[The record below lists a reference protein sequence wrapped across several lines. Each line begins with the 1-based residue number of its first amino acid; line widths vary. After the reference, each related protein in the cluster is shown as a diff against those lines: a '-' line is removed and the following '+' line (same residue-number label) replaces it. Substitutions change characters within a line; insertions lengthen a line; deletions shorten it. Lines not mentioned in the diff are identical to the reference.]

1 MGLIIATVQT
11 TEPDRII
18 EAARIVAVARRGG
31 VRLDRLPD
39 AIRPRD
45 LTEGYRV
52 QDAVHAL
59 LTAAGAGPIVGHK
72 IGATTPVMQAY
83 MEIDHP
89 CGGGIFAATVHR
101 SGAGLPHGAFRKV
114 GLECEVA
121 VRLGRDL
128 GADLSPGGAPYTI
141 ESVASAVDAYMPAI
155 ELVDD
160 RYVDWPSMGT
170 PTLAADD
177 FFGAGSVLGEPVVPA
192 RIADLATLH
201 GRALVNGVEVA
212 SGVGADVMGHPF
224 AALAWLANNFAQR
237 GLVLKAGE
245 FVSTGSLVKTLWL
258 EPGTRAAIEI
268 ESLGRVELVI
278 EA

>member
-1 MGLIIATVQT
+1 MGLTIATAATAQ
-11 TEPDRII
+11 PDRIG
-18 EAARIVAVARRGG
+18 EAARIIAAARRGG
-31 VRLDRLPD
+31 TRLERLPD
-39 AIRPRD
+39 AVRPRD
-45 LTEGYRV
+45 LAEAYRV
-52 QDAVHAL
+52 QDALHAI
-59 LTAAGAGPIVGHK
+59 LTAAGAGPVVGHK

-89 CGGGIFAATVHR
+89 CPGGIFATTVHP
-101 SGAGLPHGAFRKV
+101 SGAALPHAAFRKV

-128 GADLSPGGAPYTI
+128 GPIGAPYGNA
-141 ESVASAVDAYMPAI
+141 SVARAVDAYIPAI

-177 FFGAGSVLGEPVVPA
+177 FFGAGSVLGAPVSPA
-192 RIADLATLH
+192 RIADLATLK
-201 GRALVNGVEVA
+201 GRAIIDGAEVA

-237 GLVLKAGE
+237 GLTLRAGE
-245 FVSTGSLVKTLWL
+245 FVSTGSLVKTIWL
-258 EPGTRAAIEI
+258 EPGTSAAIEI
-268 ESLGRVELVI
+268 ESLGRVELTI
-278 EA
+278 EAR

>member
-1 MGLIIATVQT
+1 VGLTTATGQT
-11 TEPDRII
+11 TEPDRIR
-18 EAARIVAVARRGG
+18 EAARIVAAARRAGT
-31 VRLDRLPD
+31 RLDRLPEPV
-39 AIRPRD
+39 RPRD
-45 LTEGYRV
+45 LAEGYRV
-52 QDAVHAL
+52 QDAVHAI

-72 IGATTPVMQAY
+72 IGATTPVMQRY

-101 SGAGLPHGAFRKV
+101 SGAALPHAAFRKV

-121 VRLGRDL
+121 VRLARDL
-128 GADLSPGGAPYTI
+128 GPMDAPYTI
-141 ESVASAVDAYMPAI
+141 ESVARAVDAYIPAI

-160 RYVDWPSMGT
+160 RYVDWPTIGT

-177 FFGAGSVLGEPVVPA
+177 FFGAGSVLGEPVAPG

-201 GRALVNGVEVA
+201 GRAIVNGAEVA

-268 ESLGRVELVI
+268 ESLGRVELVV